1 MSKNDILKNIRAL
14 IQNTGNG
21 ATNFASSSYLSQ
33 NLEEAIKYDIFFD
46 INYEQYGERILRSS
60 RVPDER
66 KEEIRQL
73 WSNKKSQDTIMNST
87 NTMNENTQSKQIQH
101 ENNTIKDMTIPLSSN
116 IFTSNSNEIQLHDL
130 FKKLANL
137 AIEITKIKQE
147 YSAKIDD
154 MDRIIKS
161 HERDSSFLTS
171 QITKLTKKNN
181 ELEDIGC
188 PVGGVASQDLI
199 NK

>member
-1 MSKNDILKNIRAL
+1 MSKNDILKNIGAL